1 MWIFLQINCE
11 LSSWEGAVRAR
22 DESGG
27 RIDAVTD
34 EEILY
39 AYKLID
45 STEGIFCEPASAA
58 SRAGVIK
65 LCNEKLF
72 RPDTHVVCTLTG
84 SGFKDPDTVFRVARE
99 PIKVDAG
106 VKAVGKALEGIL

>member
-65 LCNEKLF
+65 LRNEKFF
-72 RPDTHVVCTLTG
+72 RPHTHVVCTLTG
-84 SGFKDPDTVFRVARE
+84 SGLKDPDTVFRVARE

-106 VKAVGKALEGIL
+106 VKAVEKALEGIL